1 MIENLFKELCE
12 CEQTEA
18 LALGGSRAGENFDE
32 NSDYDVYIYCTAPV
46 PEDRRREILSRY
58 CSVRR

>member
-18 LALGGSRAGENFDE
+18 PAPGGSRAGENFDE
-32 NSDYDVYIYCTAPV
+32 NSDYDVYIYCTEPV
-46 PEDRRREILSRY
+46 PEDLRREILSRY